1 MGRFFQTAPTQFIED
16 FIYQPPWEL
25 IQQNN
30 MLKAQNY
37 DTQQKTLSL
46 IGNLPIDFWDKPD
59 SELAKAK
66 QDEYKKVTN
75 SLTET
80 LKKDPNNKEAML
92 QLHDISNKIYQDY
105 TYGDLAKLRKNKE
118 NHDKFLAIADSIK
131 DPQEREIFLK
141 QEGLYL
147 QPNEQGLVNNALKK
161 QFEFMEAQPLRNLP
175 TEFLSSDAFKS
186 LEANMDAG
194 ENIKIGNEFIT
205 KTGYSNEELK
215 SGIIQQAYKHWLEG
229 ENLDKGNWSRYMT
242 ELAGIKD
249 LSDDKGQLRWDNNS
263 YLGKSIKTVGDTYKY
278 KKSKS
283 TKDVNVNQVA
293 ENIRTRAF
301 QERMQQGVPKEV
313 ALLPEAQK
321 KVSSI
326 ILEGSAIRQGINADL
341 EAMGKKYGLKI
352 NIHSIPQ
359 LLKWAT
365 NNNKIA
371 FKNSLLEYQDRI
383 QKTYKASLDPL
394 YSMGYSKEY
403 VDKYYTNLQKNIKT
417 KGLNVP
423 GILDLEESGLGTIS
437 KKISLSNLQGKTL
450 GGYKVESAQLVQ
462 DSSSPLILSPDEK
475 YNKIQ
480 STVKLKIS
488 KGKDVKEVY
497 VDYYQDSADISGRTN
512 LNN

>member
-1 MGRFFQTAPTQFIED
+1 MGRYFQTAPTQFIDD

-37 DTQQKTLSL
+37 DTQQKTLNL

-66 QDEYKKVTN
+66 QDEYRNVTN

-80 LKKDPNNKEAML
+80 FKKDPNNKEAML

-118 NHDKFLAIADSIK
+118 NHDKFLAIADTIK

-186 LEANMDAG
+186 LEASMNAG
-194 ENIKIGNEFIT
+194 EDIKIGNEFIT

-283 TKDVNVNQVA
+283 TKDVDVNQVSEA
-293 ENIRTRAF
+293 EKDFQRKLKLQKAEQIASQVSNIEATPDIPQRVANILSGHQDMEDYINKQFGQQARKLGKTPREYMSFVQQNLEKYRKIAPQEVKKITDIYNKSKELSYASKQELFTRFPGYADKI
-301 QERMQQGVPKEV
+301 E
-313 ALLPEAQK
+313 
-321 KVSSI
+321 
-326 ILEGSAIRQGINADL
+326 SAI
-341 EAMGKKYGLKI
+341 
-352 NIHSIPQ
+352 
-359 LLKWAT
+359 T
-365 NNNKIA
+365 
-371 FKNSLLEYQDRI
+371 
-383 QKTYKASLDPL
+383 
-394 YSMGYSKEY
+394 
-403 VDKYYTNLQKNIKT
+403 KNIKT
-417 KGLNVP
+417 SKSTYLIPTNNSTHNGIRSSITDLNSGNQFINGERIKKGSVQIMTDQIMTVP
-423 GILDLEESGLGTIS
+423 ATNLEGSVVVYPISYTNSNGEKRNDYIYKNLGE
-437 KKISLSNLQGKTL
+437 LFQGK
-450 GGYKVESAQLVQ
+450 
-462 DSSSPLILSPDEK
+462 
-475 YNKIQ
+475 
-480 STVKLKIS
+480 
-488 KGKDVKEVY
+488 
-497 VDYYQDSADISGRTN
+497 
-512 LNN
+512 